1 MKVSFI
7 TLGCKVNIYESNALM
22 NLFEADGFTVCEPSP
37 ESDVFI
43 INTCSVTNMADAKS
57 RKMIHKARKYNK
69 DAVVVAMGCYIQTSK
84 EAREIPGVDV
94 FIGNG
99 NKMEALNLVKQVLEN
114 RKNKVSHVIDVMN
127 MKEYEPLEVT
137 TFDHTRAFVKIEDG
151 CNNFCSYCIIPYAR
165 GPIRCKKSF
174 DVIAELQRITNMG
187 YEEVVLAG
195 IHTGKYFDGEER
207 LSDLIEKILKDVPK
221 LKRLRLS
228 SIEINEID
236 DKLLDIMKNNKI
248 MANHLHLP
256 LQTGNDKIL
265 KLMNRRYDT
274 KFFYDKITKIREV
287 RPDIAITTDV
297 IVGFPYET
305 DEDFN
310 ETKEFIKKVNFSGL
324 HVFPYSKRS
333 GTKAYDM
340 PQVKD
345 SIKKERTLDLI
356 ALSNELTL
364 NYENKF
370 LNKDVEVIFEEKY
383 LDKYMVGHSSN
394 YLRVIVPYD
403 EKNLKQCKLVHID
416 EISNEGIFGHI
427 LS

>member
-22 NLFEADGFTVCEPSP
+22 NLFEANGFTICEPSA

-114 RKNKVSHVIDVMN
+114 RKNKISHVIDVMN

-174 DVIAELQRITNMG
+174 DVVAELQRITNMG

-274 KFFYDKITKIREV
+274 KFFYDKIMKIREV

-345 SIKKERTLDLI
+345 SVKKERTLDLI
-356 ALSNELTL
+356 ALSNELAL
-364 NYENKF
+364 NYEKNF

-416 EISNEGIFGHI
+416 EISIEGIFGHI

>member
-22 NLFEADGFTVCEPSP
+22 NLFEENGFTICEPSA

-114 RKNKVSHVIDVMN
+114 RKNKISHVIDVMN

-174 DVIAELQRITNMG
+174 DVVAELQRITNMG

-274 KFFYDKITKIREV
+274 KFFYDKITRIREV

-345 SIKKERTLDLI
+345 SVKKERTLDLI
-356 ALSNELTL
+356 ALSNELAL
-364 NYENKF
+364 NYEKNF

-416 EISNEGIFGHI
+416 EISSEGIFGHI